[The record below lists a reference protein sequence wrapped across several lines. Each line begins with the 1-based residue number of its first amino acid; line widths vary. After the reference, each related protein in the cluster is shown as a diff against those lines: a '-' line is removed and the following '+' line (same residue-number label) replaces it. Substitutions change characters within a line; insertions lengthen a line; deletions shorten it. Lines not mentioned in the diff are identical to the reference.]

1 MKNKGSLLLE
11 LGVAIFVIL
20 IVITM
25 AFSVNK
31 IILNSTKKKINTYE
45 MEESLYSIVNE
56 VKYNIK
62 YEYLKELLKDKELTF
77 KYNNDFLK
85 NIRTTNLLDMNVGK
99 GSENIIKI
107 EKILESKEEEYME
120 LRITIKYEKS
130 NIEGK
135 VIKSYWMDYA

>member
-1 MKNKGSLLLE
+1 MKKKGSLLLE
-11 LGVAIFVIL
+11 LGVSIFVIL

-25 AFSVNK
+25 AFSINK

-45 MEESLYSIVNE
+45 MGESIHSIINE

-77 KYNNDFLK
+77 RYNNDFLK

>member
-1 MKNKGSLLLE
+1 
-11 LGVAIFVIL
+11 
-20 IVITM
+20 
-25 AFSVNK
+25 
-31 IILNSTKKKINTYE
+31 
-45 MEESLYSIVNE
+45 MEESLHSIINE

>member
-1 MKNKGSLLLE
+1 MKKKGSLLLE
-11 LGVAIFVIL
+11 LGVSIFVIL

-25 AFSVNK
+25 AFSINK

-45 MEESLYSIVNE
+45 MEESIHSIINE

-77 KYNNDFLK
+77 RYNNDFLK

-99 GSENIIKI
+99 DSENIIKI

-120 LRITIKYEKS
+120 LKITIKYKKS

>member
-1 MKNKGSLLLE
+1 MKKKGSLLLE
-11 LGVAIFVIL
+11 LGVSIFVIL

-25 AFSVNK
+25 AFSINK

-45 MEESLYSIVNE
+45 MGESIHSIINE

-77 KYNNDFLK
+77 RYNNDFLK

-99 GSENIIKI
+99 DSENIIKI

>member
-11 LGVAIFVIL
+11 LGVSIFVIL

-25 AFSVNK
+25 AFSINK
-31 IILNSTKKKINTYE
+31 MILNSTKKKINTYA
-45 MEESLYSIVNE
+45 MEESLHSIINE

>member
-1 MKNKGSLLLE
+1 MKKKGSLLLE
-11 LGVAIFVIL
+11 LGVSIFVIL

-25 AFSVNK
+25 AFSINK

-45 MEESLYSIVNE
+45 MGESIHSIINE

-77 KYNNDFLK
+77 RYNNDFLK

-99 GSENIIKI
+99 DSENIIKI

-120 LRITIKYEKS
+120 LKITIKYKKS

>member
-11 LGVAIFVIL
+11 LGVSIFVIL

-25 AFSVNK
+25 AFSINK
-31 IILNSTKKKINTYE
+31 MILNSTKKKINTYE
-45 MEESLYSIVNE
+45 MEESLHSIINE

>member
-135 VIKSYWMDYA
+135 VIKSYWMDYV